1 MAIDNF
7 AAKFSVNK
15 DDFTSWKNK
24 VLHLV
29 DQRVEI
35 LKSKMVLSVTKPVL
49 EGEEA
54 LSALTDLHSN
64 FVVVPIDK
72 ASNNVAII
80 CKRFYVQ
87 KLLDEVGVPGDMSPT
102 YKISDRNP
110 EDVIADNTILRKIW
124 SLYR

>member
-35 LKSKMVLSVTKPVL
+35 LKSKTVPSVTKPVL
-49 EGEEA
+49 EDEE
-54 LSALTDLHSN
+54 TVC
-64 FVVVPIDK
+64 F
-72 ASNNVAII
+72 
-80 CKRFYVQ
+80 
-87 KLLDEVGVPGDMSPT
+87 
-102 YKISDRNP
+102 DR
-110 EDVIADNTILRKIW
+110 
-124 SLYR
+124 SS

>member
-7 AAKFSVNK
+7 AAKFSV
-15 DDFTSWKNK
+15 KNK

-35 LKSKMVLSVTKPVL
+35 LKSKKVPSVTKPVL
-49 EGEEA
+49 EDEEA
-54 LSALTDLHSN
+54 LSALTDLHSK

-80 CKRFYVQ
+80 
-87 KLLDEVGVPGDMSPT
+87 
-102 YKISDRNP
+102 
-110 EDVIADNTILRKIW
+110 
-124 SLYR
+124 